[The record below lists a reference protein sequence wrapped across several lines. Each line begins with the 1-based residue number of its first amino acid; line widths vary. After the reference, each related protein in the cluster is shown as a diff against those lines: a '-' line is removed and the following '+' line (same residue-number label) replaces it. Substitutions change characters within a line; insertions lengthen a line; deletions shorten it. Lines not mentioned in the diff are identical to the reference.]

1 MFNQIKEYL
10 SKLLRKEEGA
20 ISSLNI
26 PKSLLIGVVA
36 VLFVLVLW
44 LSSQLIFGSRGN
56 VAVSRSLVIQQVKDV
71 SELTTAI
78 FETENIID
86 VKKKGGLG
94 GVAESKL
101 LYIAHGSMRV
111 GFDLSEFHDDDILIE
126 NNKITVNLPP
136 LKVLDTKLDVK
147 HSRVYDYNRGWINLS
162 SDDDAVKLVE
172 DAQREAITKIEESAC
187 KDWLIKTANERVKQ
201 IAQRFLNLFMND
213 KGYTVTVKVKVSS
226 ESSCVQHQV

>member
-1 MFNQIKEYL
+1 MLNQIKEYL
-10 SKLLRKEEGA
+10 SKLSKKDEGST
-20 ISSLNI
+20 SSLNI

-36 VLFVLVLW
+36 VLFILVFW
-44 LSSQLIFGSRGN
+44 LSSQLIFGSRDN
-56 VAVSRSLVIQQVKDV
+56 AVISRSLVIQQVKDV

-86 VKKKGGLG
+86 VNKKKILG
-94 GVAESKL
+94 ESKL
-101 LYIAHGSMRV
+101 LYIAHGFMRI
-111 GFDLSEFHDDDILIE
+111 GFDLSEFHDDDVLIE
-126 NNKITVNLPP
+126 NNKVTVNLPP
-136 LKVLDTKLDVK
+136 LKVLDTKLDVN

-226 ESSCVQHQV
+226 DSSCVQHQV

>member
-10 SKLLRKEEGA
+10 SKLLKKDEGSP
-20 ISSLNI
+20 SSLNT
-26 PKSLLIGVVA
+26 PKSLLIGTVV
-36 VLFVLVLW
+36 VLFILVLW
-44 LSSQLIFGSRGN
+44 LSSQLIFGSRDN
-56 VAVSRSLVIQQVKDV
+56 AVISRSLVIQQVKDV

-86 VKKKGGLG
+86 VKKKGGIG
-94 GVAESKL
+94 GVGESKL

-136 LKVLDTKLDVK
+136 LKVLDTKLDVNE
-147 HSRVYDYNRGWINLS
+147 SRVYDYSRGWLINLGP
-162 SDDDAVKLVE
+162 DVVELVE
-172 DAQREAITKIEESAC
+172 SAQREAITKIEESAC

-213 KGYTVTVKVKVSS
+213 KGYTVTVKVKIYSD
-226 ESSCVQHQV
+226 SSCVQHQV